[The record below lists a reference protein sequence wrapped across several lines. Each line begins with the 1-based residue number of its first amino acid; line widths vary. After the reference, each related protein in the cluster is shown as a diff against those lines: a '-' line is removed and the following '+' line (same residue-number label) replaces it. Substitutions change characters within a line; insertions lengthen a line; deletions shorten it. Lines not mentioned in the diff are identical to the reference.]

1 MREIYAVTTAAFLSS
16 TTVQVYPETNW
27 ICEETAHHV
36 LRQDSKYL
44 FQVLLYD
51 SHCLIMQL
59 FSHAVINIY
68 RETKDVLFLVAQF
81 EAMLLP
87 STSCCNETMGRLT
100 FLLQFLCDSGASRF
114 WESEAETGLLS
125 TQHDI
130 VSQSTKI
137 S

>member
-1 MREIYAVTTAAFLSS
+1 MSLRQKVFEIEKLNRMRFTSHVFMREIYAVTTAAFLSS
-16 TTVQVYPETNW
+16 TIVQVYPETNW

-87 STSCCNETMGRLT
+87 LHLM
-100 FLLQFLCDSGASRF
+100 LQ
-114 WESEAETGLLS
+114 
-125 TQHDI
+125 
-130 VSQSTKI
+130 
-137 S
+137 